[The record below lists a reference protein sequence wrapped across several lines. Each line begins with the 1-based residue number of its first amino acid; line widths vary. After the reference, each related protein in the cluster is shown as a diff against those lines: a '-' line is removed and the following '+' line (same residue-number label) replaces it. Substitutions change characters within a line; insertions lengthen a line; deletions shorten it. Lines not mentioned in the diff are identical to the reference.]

1 MELHDQYGLA
11 PVINARGTFT
21 PLGVSRSTEEVAAA
35 AAAALSG
42 FFVMEELKDL
52 ADRTIVQVTGAEAG
66 TVVHCTSA
74 AITLSVAASMT
85 GAAPSR
91 IAALPHTE
99 GMPGTVLLPAG
110 HAVDYGHPIVQ
121 DIRLTGATPV
131 LLGSDA
137 GCSPEELEDGLA
149 RPDVACL
156 LMVSSR
162 LTRGDDLPIAEAT
175 ELAHRH
181 GVPVI
186 IDGAAQDFRIKE
198 LLATGADLVAVS
210 GQKYLGSP
218 TAGLVIGRA
227 DLVRAVRAQEKGIG
241 RAMKPSKEA
250 IVGVVAAL
258 RARQEMDR
266 PAWEQEQHDKAAR
279 FAEAAGRLPGI
290 STAVVADPTGLPFP
304 RARLDVDSATA
315 GLTAAALAEALAS
328 GSPPIWVMSE
338 AEEKG
343 ELTLELVPLTD
354 RELEVILR
362 RLAELVGGRDAPRA
376 PRGGRGGRRG

>member
-1 MELHDQYGLA
+1 MQLHDQYGLT

-21 PLGVSRSTEEVAAA
+21 PLGVSRSTDEIASAAA
-35 AAAALSG
+35 QALSG

-74 AITLSVAASMT
+74 AITLSVAAAMT
-85 GAAPSR
+85 GTAPSR

-110 HAVDYGHPIVQ
+110 HAIDYGHPIVQ

-131 LLGSDA
+131 LVGSDA
-137 GCSPEELEDGLA
+137 ACSLDELEEDLA

-162 LTRGDDLPIAEAT
+162 LTRGGDIPMAEAT
-175 ELAHRH
+175 EVAHRH

-186 IDGAAQDFRIKE
+186 IDGAAQDFRINE
-198 LLATGADLVAVS
+198 LLSTGADLVTVS

-250 IVGVVAAL
+250 IFGVVAAL

-266 PAWEQEQHDKAAR
+266 PAWEREQYDKVAH
-279 FAEAAGRLPGI
+279 FAERADRLRGI
-290 STAVVADPTGLPFP
+290 GTAVVADPTGLPFP
-304 RARLDVDSATA
+304 RARLTVDSASA
-315 GLTAAALAEALAS
+315 GLTAAALARALES
-328 GSPPIWVMSE
+328 GSPPIWVMSQDQD
-338 AEEKG
+338 KG
-343 ELTLELVPLTD
+343 ELTLELLPLTD
-354 RELEVILR
+354 RELDVILR
-362 RLAELVGGRDAPRA
+362 RLAELVGG
-376 PRGGRGGRRG
+376 